1 MSSMNA
7 LLVTLTNMDGLSDQQ
22 KEWRNKVRKLS
33 CDMEDCVDRFMHK
46 ISEHNGLAGDIDI

>member
-1 MSSMNA
+1 MNA

-22 KEWRNKVRKLS
+22 KAWRNKVRKLS